1 MHHRCVTAELV
12 AIFITLPQGDLE
24 VYKNTHNNIW
34 RGLVQLQPWISF
46 GVELLSLL
54 PNSPFYLL
62 LGPQGDR
69 EEAIQ
74 FNIDKNTQLEI

>member
-1 MHHRCVTAELV
+1 M
-12 AIFITLPQGDLE
+12 
-24 VYKNTHNNIW
+24 
-34 RGLVQLQPWISF
+34 QLQPWISF